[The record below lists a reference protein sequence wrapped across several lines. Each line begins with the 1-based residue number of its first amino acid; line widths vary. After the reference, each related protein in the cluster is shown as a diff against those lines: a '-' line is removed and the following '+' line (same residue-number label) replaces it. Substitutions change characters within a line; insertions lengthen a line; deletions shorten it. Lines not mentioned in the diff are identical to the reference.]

1 MKHGKL
7 LKVEAVL
14 VALILALSVS
24 ISIAHPGAKDGLL
37 EEPDEPRFIQND
49 RATVDISDVSKGL
62 VRVAYNQPESPKKLK
77 VIIEKDKERYTYDLN
92 PRGDFEPYPL
102 QMGDGTYSLKV
113 LAHIADNRYATIL
126 GASFNVKLEDE
137 KAPFLA
143 AHQLVMFNQDS
154 KAARLAREL
163 TLDCE
168 TTIERIEAI
177 SRYIIDNI
185 EYDYHKASTV
195 KPGYLP
201 DCDEILETGKGI
213 CFDYASLLAA
223 MLRSLGIPTK
233 LVTGYVAPDYLYH
246 AWNEVYVEGTG
257 WIRINRFYSIYR
269 EGEGWVHMDPT
280 FAAGMKSTKVSEF
293 ISNSN
298 NYRKRLEY

>member
-1 MKHGKL
+1 
-7 LKVEAVL
+7 
-14 VALILALSVS
+14 

-37 EEPDEPRFIQND
+37 EEPDKND

-163 TLDCE
+163 TLD
-168 TTIERIEAI
+168 
-177 SRYIIDNI
+177 
-185 EYDYHKASTV
+185 
-195 KPGYLP
+195 
-201 DCDEILETGKGI
+201 
-213 CFDYASLLAA
+213 
-223 MLRSLGIPTK
+223 
-233 LVTGYVAPDYLYH
+233 
-246 AWNEVYVEGTG
+246 
-257 WIRINRFYSIYR
+257 
-269 EGEGWVHMDPT
+269 
-280 FAAGMKSTKVSEF
+280 
-293 ISNSN
+293 
-298 NYRKRLEY
+298 